1 MKGNGMC
8 LLLFFFKPGLDMIQ
22 KNGGFCCFYPKL
34 AWIKRQRIPVSPI
47 EKFEKAVWVKD
58 LNYMTKGLNRIHAAS
73 KFIFPSTVRPAAVT
87 YSSGSSHKKIG
98 LQKKLSFCRVDH
110 HTPEPWHTWFS
121 GLSWLFHRAFS
132 VFCFIFFGT
141 VLLLSQIWKVGHRWY
156 PQAFSVFPPSA
167 PLNFLCWVHW
177 WFASN
182 PDVTSTSFSS
192 SSEVSTVQ
200 TPCWLMMMGDSI
212 HQ

>member
-1 MKGNGMC
+1 MSARWRLGSPWRDEGKRDVFVVVF
-8 LLLFFFKPGLDMIQ
+8 LPGLDMIQ

-98 LQKKLSFCRVDH
+98 LQKKLSFCRADH
-110 HTPEPWHTWFS
+110 HTPEPWHTRFS

-132 VFCFIFFGT
+132 VFCFIFLAQFYYSRKSG
-141 VLLLSQIWKVGHRWY
+141 R
-156 PQAFSVFPPSA
+156 
-167 PLNFLCWVHW
+167 
-177 WFASN
+177 
-182 PDVTSTSFSS
+182 
-192 SSEVSTVQ
+192 
-200 TPCWLMMMGDSI
+200 
-212 HQ
+212 